1 MNTPDTQNT
10 LIAAFYHFTQI
21 ADPPALIDR
30 LRQAGG
36 AAGVSG
42 TVLVAPEGINGTL
55 AGKPEALRGF
65 LAGVRADPRFT
76 ALSWKESWA
85 ETPPFLRLKVRL
97 KREIVSMGAP
107 GVVTPEA
114 VGEYVPPAEWNALIS
129 DPDVAVIDVRND
141 YEIALGQFDGA
152 IDPNTESFRDFPAWA
167 AANATMLRGKKAIA
181 AYCTGGIRCEKA
193 TVLLRELG
201 LPEVKHL
208 EGGIL
213 GYLEHVPPEHSLW
226 RGECF
231 VFDDRVSVDHDLRP
245 GAHELCHGCRR
256 AISEADKQDPR
267 YSPGVSCPN
276 CAADLTPE
284 KEARRAERARQ
295 SRLAAERGER
305 HLGARQ
311 NKPARSD

>member
-1 MNTPDTQNT
+1 MSNT
-10 LIAAFYHFTQI
+10 LICAFYHFTNI
-21 ADPPALIDR
+21 ADPAALIEQ
-30 LRQAGG
+30 LRRQGG
-36 AAGVSG
+36 AAQVFGSI
-42 TVLVAPEGINGTL
+42 LVAPEGVNGAL
-55 AGKPEALRGF
+55 AGDPAALRGF
-65 LAGVRADPRFT
+65 LEELRADPRFA
-76 ALSWKESWA
+76 ALRWKESWA
-85 ETPPFLRLKVRL
+85 DAPPFLRLKVRL

-107 GVVTPEA
+107 GGVSPET
-114 VGEYVPPAEWNALIS
+114 VGEYVPPDQWNALIA

-152 IDPNTESFRDFPAWA
+152 IDPGTASFRDFPAWA
-167 AANATMLRGKKAIA
+167 EANAPMLRGKKAIA

-193 TVLLRELG
+193 TVLMRELG

-213 GYLEHVPPEHSLW
+213 NYLEHVRAEHSLW

-256 AISEADKQDPR
+256 AISEADKQHPL
-267 YSPGVSCPN
+267 YIPGVSCPA
-276 CAADLTPE
+276 CAAELTPD
-284 KEARRAERARQ
+284 KHARRAERARQ

-305 HLGARQ
+305 HLGARPPQ
-311 NKPARSD
+311 KPEPPR